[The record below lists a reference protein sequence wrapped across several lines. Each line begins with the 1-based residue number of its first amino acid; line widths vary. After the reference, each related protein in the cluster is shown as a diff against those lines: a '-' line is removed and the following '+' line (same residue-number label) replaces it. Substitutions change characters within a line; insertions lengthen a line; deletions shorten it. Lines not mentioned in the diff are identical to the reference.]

1 MGIEEEI
8 RNKLIRLNVAVTS
21 LGGFRLDQSQ
31 DSNVS
36 VIRIDYAG
44 VTGTFDP
51 EDLLSL
57 LKKLPD
63 QAGSIV
69 VTKLFGFRLHV
80 ASR

>member
-8 RNKLIRLNVAVTS
+8 RNELIRLNVTVTS
-21 LGGFRLDQSQ
+21 LREFRLDQSQ
-31 DSNVS
+31 DPNVS
-36 VIRIDYAG
+36 VITIDYEG
-44 VTGTFDP
+44 LTRMFDP

-69 VTKLFGFRLHV
+69 VTEAIWISSAR
-80 ASR
+80 R

>member
-1 MGIEEEI
+1 MGIEGEI
-8 RNKLIRLNVAVTS
+8 RNELTRLNVPVTS
-21 LGGFRLDQSQ
+21 LRGFWLDQSQ
-31 DSNVS
+31 DPNVS
-36 VIRIDYAG
+36 VIRIDYEG

-69 VTKLFGFRLHV
+69 VTEAIRI
-80 ASR
+80 SSERR